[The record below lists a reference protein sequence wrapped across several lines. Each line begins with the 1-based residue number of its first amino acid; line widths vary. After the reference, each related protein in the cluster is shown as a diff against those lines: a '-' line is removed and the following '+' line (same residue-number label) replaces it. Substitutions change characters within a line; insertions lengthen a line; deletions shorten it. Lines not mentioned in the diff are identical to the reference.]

1 MGSGPTMIGLIP
13 VAYALPGIIF
23 GSWAGVIADR
33 FRKIPIMMFCNL
45 MVGLVITIALL
56 FVQDIHWL
64 LVALM
69 VVPFLLFSIILH
81 MTNTNKTDCLS
92 RICLLKQ

>member
-1 MGSGPTMIGLIP
+1 MLGVFIDMLAIMTIVGFEWEVDPTMIGLIP

-45 MVGLVITIALL
+45 MVGLITIALL
-56 FVQDIHWL
+56 FVQNIHWL

-69 VVPFLLFSIILH
+69 IRSIFIVFYYP
-81 MTNTNKTDCLS
+81 
-92 RICLLKQ
+92 